1 MILKQRIS
9 NNYLKPILTGV
20 FSVVL
25 LAGYAQEG
33 EKQQGEKPTNELTN
47 RFNPQEMDSIEI
59 VRDYRPMLADAVK
72 IRRSP
77 DMNIDRKSLE
87 IELRKIAAGMYFSRN
102 KYKEPYHSPLPE
114 KYPNSSRDNIDNNR
128 IGIIAY
134 RGREFERA
142 ASILKK
148 VAPGDAFYQSSMIA
162 LGYIAQENGDKQ
174 GARDAFYKASEMNYD
189 QDLKAD
195 ALYNYAKSLYEL
207 DSIEVSLNPLQ
218 QFISMKYADLDPNS
232 KNAESTETRM
242 AQVLSGSSN
251 FQAAVYL
258 LESFQNREQKADEV
272 YQKLTYYRGM
282 EFYNERAFENS
293 ISMFMRSEKFPYD
306 KTMAAL
312 ATYWKAEAMYEVR
325 KYSEAVDNFSKFLQ
339 LPEAKTTS
347 VYNYANYALA
357 YAAFRINRYAVAAQ
371 YFERFLAAEK
381 GTLDESV
388 RYDVIAR
395 LGDSYLSTR
404 NYSRANE
411 YYDQL
416 IANNAP
422 NQDYALFQHGIIQG
436 LQGDNQAKLNTLKS
450 VVEKYP
456 SSNYAD
462 DVAFEIPYIYFTE
475 GDYDTAIEGLQRMV
489 EQYPRSSYVPRALV
503 TIGLVQYNKDDNEA
517 ALATFQK
524 VVKDYS
530 KTSEASQALL
540 SIENIY
546 LDQGDATGYIQYAT
560 GTNITDLSVG
570 EQDNLA
576 FQAGRTLFARK
587 QYGPAVEAINAYFD
601 KFPKPRQEKHARYIR
616 GVSLYHTGHPEEALH
631 DLNIILND
639 WTSEYTENTLMTVA
653 SLYLNLK
660 QYNEAIV
667 HLKKLE
673 LNSDYKDNY
682 GFAVT
687 NLMICYYELGDYEM
701 MEQYAQ
707 LVKDYQGATEAE
719 IATAHLYT
727 AKAKQQQGDKES
739 TLKELNLAALK
750 SKSAASAEARYLVA
764 LQQYKNKEYD
774 KAEKSAFDVIENMD
788 SNDYWVAKSFI
799 LLADT
804 YARKGNAVQAKST
817 LESVIENY
825 EADDD
830 IIPEAKVKLQ
840 KLKK

>member
-1 MILKQRIS
+1 
-9 NNYLKPILTGV
+9 
-20 FSVVL
+20 
-25 LAGYAQEG
+25 
-33 EKQQGEKPTNELTN
+33 
-47 RFNPQEMDSIEI
+47 
-59 VRDYRPMLADAVK
+59 
-72 IRRSP
+72 
-77 DMNIDRKSLE
+77 
-87 IELRKIAAGMYFSRN
+87 
-102 KYKEPYHSPLPE
+102 
-114 KYPNSSRDNIDNNR
+114 
-128 IGIIAY
+128 
-134 RGREFERA
+134 
-142 ASILKK
+142 
-148 VAPGDAFYQSSMIA
+148 MIA

-174 GARDAFYKASEMNYD
+174 GARDAFYKASAMNYD

-395 LGDSYLSTR
+395 LGDSYLSMR

-450 VVEKYP
+450 VIEKYP

-530 KTSEASQALL
+530 KTSEAAQALL

-687 NLMICYYELGDYEM
+687 NLMICYYELVDYDM

-774 KAEKSAFDVIENMD
+774 KAQKSAFDVIENMD